1 MKKYLF
7 FSIIINCT
15 ILSYQPVLAQHI
27 TIKQTNESGLYH
39 SGQIL
44 QMFVFAHEPAN
55 DSITVTV
62 RRNYQKQFERKKI
75 AQIKDSLLILNEKTE
90 GPSSIIVEVT
100 TATVTLGSIIDAER
114 YQPSTTRPDDMD
126 IYWADQKKMLRALPF
141 EIKKETVKSSVAG
154 YDCYNVEINCI
165 SKNPA
170 RGYLAKP
177 QMAQAH
183 TLPIVLFVH
192 GAGVSGNW
200 CRSEPGNALRY
211 AVMGKGALSFDL
223 NAHGMLNG
231 QPEEYYKD
239 LENGLLKG
247 YGQQGLEDRSTVYFL
262 GMYLRLIRTLDYLTS
277 LPEWDGKRILVIGES
292 QGGGQAL
299 AAAGLY
305 PAVTAVVATVPA
317 MCDWG
322 RFLKGGKGTWP
333 YPFET
338 KNNTDK
344 MLTALPYYDAAHLL
358 KGAKTTIVAEIGL
371 IDVTCSAEAVYAA
384 LNQASGEKIL
394 LPVPYRAHHLTQ
406 LRYKEQWDK
415 QVALPKDNF
424 IRNFLK

>member
-100 TATVTLGSIIDAER
+100 TATDTVTLGSIIDAER

-247 YGQQGLEDRSTVYFL
+247 YGQF
-262 GMYLRLIRTLDYLTS
+262 
-277 LPEWDGKRILVIGES
+277 
-292 QGGGQAL
+292 
-299 AAAGLY
+299 
-305 PAVTAVVATVPA
+305 
-317 MCDWG
+317 C
-322 RFLKGGKGTWP
+322 
-333 YPFET
+333 
-338 KNNTDK
+338 
-344 MLTALPYYDAAHLL
+344 
-358 KGAKTTIVAEIGL
+358 
-371 IDVTCSAEAVYAA
+371 
-384 LNQASGEKIL
+384 
-394 LPVPYRAHHLTQ
+394 
-406 LRYKEQWDK
+406 
-415 QVALPKDNF
+415 F
-424 IRNFLK
+424 IF